1 MLSDLF
7 WGTGTAHSI
16 LLFAF
21 VIASGLLL
29 GRVRIKGVSIG
40 STWILFLGIL
50 LSHFGFRS
58 DPTVLSFMKDFGLI
72 LFVFSIGLQVGP
84 GFFQSFRSGG
94 VKLNLLAVLIIA
106 LAVVVA
112 VGVHFIFK
120 EDLKT
125 MVGVMSGAVTNTP
138 GLGAAQSTMTEMMKV
153 AGESEDVIASSSSL
167 LASAYAVAYPMGVL
181 GVILVLIVLKSLFKV
196 NLKQEQKQSAEEGSN
211 GGTKARRMHCEV
223 RNPAIVGKAIR
234 EVVDE
239 ELSHKMVISR
249 VMRGD
254 DIFIPV
260 SDTVLEDGDKLL
272 IVTSQQH
279 VDSIRI
285 VFGAEI
291 PLHLEDWVN
300 MDDHLVSRKLVVT
313 KSKINGKTIQSL
325 NVRAIY
331 GVQITRVQRAGLEL
345 PAQPDLRLQMGDT
358 VHVVGTKEA
367 IQEFSPVVGNN
378 PEQLSH
384 PNLVPIFFG
393 IALGVIF
400 GSIPMAFPGIPQPI
414 KLGLAGG
421 PLIIAIL
428 LGYFGPQWKITT
440 YTTLSANMMIR
451 EVGIS
456 FFLAAVGL
464 GAGESFVAALTEGGY
479 WWILFGTLI
488 TIVPI
493 FLVALLARYAFKLNF
508 YQICG
513 LICGATTSPAGLA
526 FAQDAYGTN
535 YTSINYATVY
545 PLSMFLRVLAAQLL
559 MVFAL
564 A

>member
-1 MLSDLF
+1 
-7 WGTGTAHSI
+7 
-16 LLFAF
+16 
-21 VIASGLLL
+21 
-29 GRVRIKGVSIG
+29 
-40 STWILFLGIL
+40 
-50 LSHFGFRS
+50 
-58 DPTVLSFMKDFGLI
+58 
-72 LFVFSIGLQVGP
+72 
-84 GFFQSFRSGG
+84 
-94 VKLNLLAVLIIA
+94 
-106 LAVVVA
+106 
-112 VGVHFIFK
+112 
-120 EDLKT
+120 
-125 MVGVMSGAVTNTP
+125 
-138 GLGAAQSTMTEMMKV
+138 
-153 AGESEDVIASSSSL
+153 
-167 LASAYAVAYPMGVL
+167 
-181 GVILVLIVLKSLFKV
+181 
-196 NLKQEQKQSAEEGSN
+196 
-211 GGTKARRMHCEV
+211 
-223 RNPAIVGKAIR
+223 
-234 EVVDE
+234 
-239 ELSHKMVISR
+239 
-249 VMRGD
+249 
-254 DIFIPV
+254 
-260 SDTVLEDGDKLL
+260 
-272 IVTSQQH
+272 
-279 VDSIRI
+279 
-285 VFGAEI
+285 
-291 PLHLEDWVN
+291 
-300 MDDHLVSRKLVVT
+300 VVT